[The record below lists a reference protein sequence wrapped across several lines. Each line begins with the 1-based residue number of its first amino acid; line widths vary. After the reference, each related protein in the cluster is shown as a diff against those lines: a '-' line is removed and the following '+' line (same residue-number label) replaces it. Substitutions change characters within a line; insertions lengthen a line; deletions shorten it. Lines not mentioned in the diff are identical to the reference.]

1 MALCSSYLMEK
12 PACCP
17 CPEPCHQGG
26 TTGTHTA
33 QRETGRRN
41 TRESGPRGLP
51 PTAPAPRALTEA
63 ASSLFRMRTVSRA
76 VQAPSFASRAFL
88 FGGLRDSLPG
98 SEPGGSRYTR
108 GAPPREKVSAQTSP
122 PPTAGRER
130 GARRKACLM
139 WAPRVLPFPRVA
151 RAE

>member
-1 MALCSSYLMEK
+1 MALCSSYFMEK

-17 CPEPCHQGG
+17 CPEPCRQGG

-33 QRETGRRN
+33 QRETGRRRN

-108 GAPPREKVSAQTSP
+108 GAPPVRRSQLRRHPLP
-122 PPTAGRER
+122 PQEESGGHGGR
-130 GARRKACLM
+130 
-139 WAPRVLPFPRVA
+139 RV
-151 RAE
+151 